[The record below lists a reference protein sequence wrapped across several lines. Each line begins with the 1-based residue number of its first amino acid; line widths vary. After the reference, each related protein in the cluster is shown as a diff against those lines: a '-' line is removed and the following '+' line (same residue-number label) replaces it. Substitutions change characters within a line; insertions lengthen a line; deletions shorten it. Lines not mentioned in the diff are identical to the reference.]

1 MSKRVLI
8 IGAGEAGRMVAREI
22 KATPDSGLVVD
33 GFLDDDASLHGKEF
47 DGYSVLGP
55 CDRLAELAGPRQID
69 QAIIAVPTGSRDFVR
84 RVIVLCRDAGISFKI
99 VPGVIEIIEGP
110 VRLEQIR
117 DVHPED
123 LLGRESVEFDER
135 EIAKDLAGRRIMV
148 TGAGGSIGGELCR
161 QIGRFDLAELQLL
174 GRGENQIFEIEQQ
187 LRRLYPSLAV
197 TAIIAD
203 IRDAVGLDR
212 VVKRHNPDCVY
223 HTAAHKH
230 VHYMEAFPVEAV
242 VNNVFGTLNLIRAAQ
257 NSLVG
262 RVVMISTD
270 KAVNPEGV
278 MGATK
283 RVAEFIM
290 TDLAGESE
298 KTRLLSVRFGNVLG
312 SRGSVVPLFMDQ
324 IRAGGPV
331 TVSDPNATRFFMSLK
346 EACMLVVQASLMG
359 NGGEIY
365 VLRMGTPVKIME
377 MAKDLIALHGLRP
390 GVDLKIDIVG
400 LRPGEKL
407 HEDLTVGGEAV
418 TESAHSN
425 IVTAHPT
432 LPDDWNLDAVLGKL
446 HGLVDQGNEEGIRSY
461 LGELIPDSQIV
472 GN

>member
-8 IGAGEAGRMVAREI
+8 IGAGEAGRMVGREI
-22 KATPDSGLVVD
+22 DATPNSGFVVD
-33 GFLDDDASLHGKEF
+33 GFLDDDPSLHGREF
-47 DGYSVLGP
+47 DGHAVLGP
-55 CDRLAELAGPRQID
+55 CDRLVELAASRQID
-69 QAIIAVPTGSRDFVR
+69 EAIIAVPTGSREFVR
-84 RVIVLCRDAGISFKI
+84 RVIVLCRDARISFKI

-110 VRLEQIR
+110 VHLEQIR

-123 LLGRESVEFDER
+123 LLGRESVEFDDR
-135 EIAKDLAGRRIMV
+135 EIAESLSGRRIMV

-187 LRRLYPSLAV
+187 LRRLYPSLSI

-203 IRDAVGLDR
+203 IRDTAGLKR
-212 VVKRHNPDCVY
+212 VLKRHSPDFVY

-242 VNNVFGTLNLIRAAQ
+242 VNNVFGTLNLIRAARHAG
-257 NSLVG
+257 VG

-278 MGATK
+278 MGASK

-290 TDLAGESE
+290 SDLAGDSPET
-298 KTRLLSVRFGNVLG
+298 KLLSVRFGNVLG
-312 SRGSVVPLFMDQ
+312 SRGSVVPLFMNQ

-365 VLRMGTPVKIME
+365 VLKMGTPVKIME

-390 GVDLKIDIVG
+390 GVDLKIEIVG

-432 LPDDWNLDAVLGKL
+432 LPCDWSLDDVLAKFQD
-446 HGLVDQGNEEGIRSY
+446 LVDQGDEEGIRSY

-472 GN
+472 EN